1 VTSPS
6 PEAATKAQP
15 SRLLPILIGGVIAAG
30 GATILHSAYTL
41 PQAPNPAGWIGL
53 GVLAIVA
60 ASFALKVPGVPIYL
74 SVSDTFFMT
83 SALFF
88 GPAPATLTI
97 ALDSLIV
104 SWRRANTPRQ
114 MLFNA
119 TSSAAALWCGVQ
131 TFYAMSGLGP
141 LDGGTAA
148 PDVSIMVPLTC
159 LAVVY
164 FLLNSGLTAAVVGLS
179 KGTNPFELWREHFA
193 VISLNYLAAASA
205 SFFLI
210 VLARSVGIPAIAA
223 VLPLILVCYLA
234 MRSWL
239 GRVEDAQ
246 RHVKKVND
254 LYLST
259 VSALS
264 TAIEAKDGVTSDHIH
279 RVQANALGLA
289 RALKIV
295 DAATLQA
302 IEAAALLHDTGKLAI
317 PEHILN
323 KPGKLTA
330 GEFETMKAHVDVG
343 AEILS
348 SIDFPYPVVPI
359 VRGHHENWDGTG
371 YPDGL
376 GGEQIPIGARIL
388 SVVDCFDALTSHR
401 PYRPAMSEEEAVAII
416 VERRGTMYDPHVV
429 DTFIAVYREI
439 APPSLP
445 APQLQK
451 ALGRIRQAHAPQHA
465 RADGPA
471 LAPGID
477 GTSRESEELL
487 AFVSLARVAART
499 PTVADIGALA
509 WGHLRQIA
517 PGSSVVLF
525 TMDES
530 RETLTAQFTAG
541 PAAPILSG
549 SVVTVGQRLSGWAAA
564 NSRAVVN
571 SDARLDVEGA
581 TEKGLRFAMAVPL
594 LSEGAVVGVIT
605 LYAPDVFADDRCRM
619 IEMIAPHLATAVAS
633 ARAGESAAGTA
644 LGDRRTRRSRS
655 DLRVVA
661 RS

>member
-1 VTSPS
+1 VSIPTPATAPS
-6 PEAATKAQP
+6 ATP
-15 SRLLPILIGGVIAAG
+15 SALSILIGCVIGAG
-30 GATILHSAYTL
+30 FSIIGYSIYAL

-60 ASFALKVPGVPIYL
+60 ASFALKVPGVPVYL
-74 SVSDTFFMT
+74 SISDTFFIT
-83 SALFF
+83 SALLF

-104 SWRRANTPRQ
+104 SWRRGNTVRQ

-119 TSSAAALWCGVQ
+119 TSSAMALWCGVQ
-131 TFYAMSGLGP
+131 TFYAMSHRQP
-141 LDGGTAA
+141 LDGVTAA
-148 PDVSIMVPLTC
+148 PDAGIMIPLTC
-159 LAVVY
+159 LAAVY
-164 FLLNSGLTAAVVGLS
+164 FLLNSGLTAGVVGLS
-179 KGTNPFELWREHFA
+179 KGLNPFELWREHFA
-193 VISLNYLAAASA
+193 VISLNHLAAASA

-210 VLARSVGIPAIAA
+210 VLAHSVGLLAIAA

-246 RHVKKVND
+246 RHLKKVND

-279 RVQANALGLA
+279 RVQAYALGLA
-289 RALKIV
+289 RALKLTDPQTI
-295 DAATLQA
+295 QA

-330 GEFETMKAHVDVG
+330 SEFETMKAHVDVG

-376 GGEQIPIGARIL
+376 RGEAIPIGARIL

-416 VERRGTMYDPHVV
+416 VERRGSMYDPNVV
-429 DTFIAVYREI
+429 DTFLEVYREI
-439 APPSLP
+439 APPSSS

-451 ALGRIRQAHAPQHA
+451 ALGRIRHAHAPHVA
-465 RADGPA
+465 RTATIPSASGEPPA
-471 LAPGID
+471 
-477 GTSRESEELL
+477 RESEDLL
-487 AFVSLARVAART
+487 AFVSLARVASRT

-509 WGHLRQIA
+509 WGHIRQLV
-517 PGSSVVLF
+517 PGASVALF
-525 TMDES
+525 TIDDAQHV
-530 RETLTAQFTAG
+530 LVAQFTAG
-541 PAAPILSG
+541 PAAGFLAG
-549 SVVTVGQRLSGWAAA
+549 TAMKVGQRLTGWAAA
-564 NSRAVVN
+564 NARSVVN
-571 SDARLDVEGA
+571 SDARLDVDHS
-581 TEKGLRFAMAVPL
+581 TEEGLRFALAVPL
-594 LSEGAVVGVIT
+594 MSEGSVVGVMT
-605 LYAPDVFADDRCRM
+605 LYGPESFADDRSRM
-619 IEMIAPHLATAVAS
+619 LEMIAPHLGTAVAS
-633 ARAGESAAGTA
+633 ARASDAAAT
-644 LGDRRTRRSRS
+644 LVDDRRARRSRS
-655 DLRVVA
+655 ELRVVA
-661 RS
+661 RA

>member
-1 VTSPS
+1 VPG
-6 PEAATKAQP
+6 ATPPATTKPAL
-15 SRLLPILIGGVIAAG
+15 SILIGGVIAAG
-30 GATILHSAYTL
+30 GAVILYSIYTV
-41 PQAPNPAGWIGL
+41 PKAPNPVGWIGL
-53 GVLAIVA
+53 GILAIVA

-74 SVSDTFFMT
+74 SVSDTFFIT
-83 SALFF
+83 SALLF

-104 SWRRANTPRQ
+104 SWRRNNTPRQ
-114 MLFNA
+114 MLFNS

-131 TFYAMSGLGP
+131 TFYAMSHLGP
-141 LDGGTAA
+141 LDGGTAP
-148 PDVSIMVPLTC
+148 PDVSIMIPLTC
-159 LAVVY
+159 LAVLY
-164 FLLNSGLTAAVVGLS
+164 FLLNSGLTALVVGLS
-179 KGTNPFELWREHFA
+179 KGVNPFDLWREHFA

-210 VLARSVGIPAIAA
+210 VLAHSVGISAIAA
-223 VLPLILVCYLA
+223 VFPLILVCYLA

-239 GRVEDAQ
+239 GRVDDAQ
-246 RHVKKVND
+246 RHLKKVNAM
-254 LYLST
+254 YLST

-279 RVQANALGLA
+279 RVQAYALGLA
-289 RALKIV
+289 RALKLT
-295 DAATLQA
+295 DAVTIQA

-330 GEFETMKAHVDVG
+330 SEFETMKAHVDVG

-376 GGEQIPIGARIL
+376 RGEQIPIGARIL

-416 VERRGTMYDPHVV
+416 VERRGTMYDPDVV
-429 DTFIAVYREI
+429 DTFVAVYREI

-451 ALGRIRQAHAPQHA
+451 ALGRIRQAHAPQNIRVEPPHL
-465 RADGPA
+465 PA
-471 LAPGID
+471 AGRP
-477 GTSRESEELL
+477 SRESEELL

-509 WGHLRQIA
+509 WGHIRQIA
-517 PGSSVVLF
+517 PGSSVGLF

-530 RETLTAQFTAG
+530 RQSLVAQYTAG
-541 PAAPILSG
+541 PAAQALSG
-549 SVVTVGQRLSGWAAA
+549 STVMVGQRLTGWAAA
-564 NSRAVVN
+564 NSRAIVN
-571 SDARLDVEGA
+571 SDARLDVDRA
-581 TEKGLRFAMAVPL
+581 TEEGLRFAMAVPL
-594 LSEGAVVGVIT
+594 LSEGAAIGVIT
-605 LYAPDVFADDRCRM
+605 LYAPEPFAEDRCRM
-619 IEMIAPHLATAVAS
+619 IEMIAPHLATAVVS
-633 ARAGESAAGTA
+633 ARASEAAA
-644 LGDRRTRRSRS
+644 NAPLDDRRTRRTRS
-655 DLRVVA
+655 ELRVVA
-661 RS
+661 RG